1 MLLDTRQSIRFFYH
15 VDFLL
20 RNMNTITLTFFFSS
34 TAKKKAFYLE
44 RLTGFETFISC
55 FLLLFSCTFLFH
67 SQVVL
72 IRVYN
77 CWRERERNLTWNF
90 YFGQNSS
97 IVYEHFH
104 ATLRTR
110 TEKILCLIEKKF
122 RTTSY
127 LHAHWN
133 KIVNV
138 TEKKIVLQ
146 NNARE
151 Q

>member
-1 MLLDTRQSIRFFYH
+1 
-15 VDFLL
+15 
-20 RNMNTITLTFFFSS
+20 MNTITLTFFFSS
-34 TAKKKAFYLE
+34 TAKEKLFFYLE

-77 CWRERERNLTWNF
+77 CWREKEIYRETF
-90 YFGQNSS
+90 ISGQNSS

-138 TEKKIVLQ
+138 TEEKIVVR